1 MRALQVLDE
10 ISKKNTSLLTI
21 AQILNSY
28 EFLSK
33 KSVIVTSN
41 NIEKINK
48 IIVLENSY
56 KNLFLDSKIIKILK
70 YYKPEVVHI
79 HGMWRPIQFLFIMH
93 CAILRIPVFIQPHG
107 MLLPQ
112 ALKSRS
118 IFSYILKLISI
129 YFFYKFFPETKFI
142 AVTNEEKIN
151 IQKYFK
157 RSNVYVIKNPF
168 NIPIGEAQKIENK
181 FVYLGRYNKHKNL
194 KEFIQAFMLS
204 KKTNG
209 WIFEIYGIDDDPAY
223 KDELIKLVKEKN
235 YFSKIRFLEPEF
247 NIKKKFKIISS
258 ASCNILLSKSE
269 VLSLSVLEAFS
280 KGVPSLVNKELH
292 FPNWIKRNLYL
303 STLKSSD
310 LIKNINFI
318 INKTQER
325 KIYLKSKLKKIF
337 FEKYKFNSEKLIYK
351 KILKMAIN
359 NNNKS
364 NTLFS
369 NISILSAN
377 ILNIILIPFLIL
389 LSVFFNQIPFATEI
403 GIVPGLVL
411 LITQLF
417 SGNSRS
423 LLIYND
429 KTKILNEVVNLRA
442 NLSFIIFILSIVTLK
457 LFYNTANYTIFIFL
471 ILIVCFSW
479 INEIFITLHEKNR
492 SIIFIKFFNFFYI
505 LFYIL
510 IFFSFL
516 QKNFNLFYILLNFTI
531 FQILFFLYHFN
542 LKKQF
547 ALNFKKNFYNYSHK
561 ILPIVSNFSNII
573 SVIIWRF
580 SLLFLMGKSV
590 AGIYFAAFSIA
601 SFPGSLFNGV
611 IAQSVIMNKGFKN
624 IYEKFNKSLSLGI
637 SSLIIAVIAI
647 FNTYYN
653 QVSNL
658 NFINIVLI
666 SLFGTL
672 IMLKA
677 LYIRHQKLSLS
688 FISQKKVF
696 YADIYYSILISPLIL
711 FLYYIAG
718 REWVALSYFFSSIIA
733 YFFYKKIKI

>member
-1 MRALQVLDE
+1 MRILQVLDE
-10 ISKKNTSLLTI
+10 ISKKNTSLFTV
-21 AQILNSY
+21 ARILNSY
-28 EFLSK
+28 EFLSRE
-33 KSVIVTSN
+33 SAIITSS

-48 IIVLENSY
+48 IIVLKNSY
-56 KNLFLDSKIIKILK
+56 KNLFLDSKIRKILK
-70 YYKPEVVHI
+70 YHKPEIVHI
-79 HGMWRPIQFLFIMH
+79 HGMWRPIQFLFILH
-93 CAILRIPVFIQPHG
+93 CAILRIPVIIQPHG

-118 IFSYILKLISI
+118 IFSYILKLISLH
-129 YFFYKFFPETKFI
+129 FFYKFFQKTTFV
-142 AVTNEEKIN
+142 AVTDEEKIN
-151 IQKYFK
+151 IKKYFK
-157 RSNVYVIKNPF
+157 RSEIFIIKNPF
-168 NIPIGEAQKIENK
+168 NIPVGESKKIENK
-181 FVYLGRYNKHKNL
+181 FIYLGRYNKHKNL

-209 WIFEIYGIDDDPAY
+209 WVLEIYGIDDDPAY
-223 KDELIKLVKEKN
+223 KDELMKLVKEKN
-235 YFSKIRFLEPEF
+235 YFSKIKFLEPEF

-258 ASCNILLSKSE
+258 ASCNILLSRSE
-269 VLSLSVLEAFS
+269 VLSLSVLEAFT

-303 STLKSSD
+303 STLESSD

-318 INKTQER
+318 INQKKKR
-325 KIYLKSKLKKIF
+325 KIYLKNKLKKLF
-337 FEKYKFNSEKLIYK
+337 YENYNFNSEKFIYK
-351 KILKMAIN
+351 KILKKIIN

-364 NTLFS
+364 KTLFS
-369 NISILSAN
+369 TISILFAGIFSG
-377 ILNIILIPFLIL
+377 ILVPFLIL
-389 LSVFFNQIPFATEI
+389 LSVLFNQIPFATEI
-403 GIVPGLVL
+403 GIIPGLVL

-429 KTKILNEVVNLRA
+429 KKNFLNEVINLRI
-442 NLSFIIFILSIVTLK
+442 NVSFIILILSIVTLK
-457 LFYNTANYTIFIFL
+457 LLYNTANFKIFFL
-471 ILIVCFSW
+471 LNLIVCLAW
-479 INEIFITLHEKNR
+479 INEIFISSHEKNQ

-510 IFFSFL
+510 IIFSFL
-516 QKNFNLFYILLNFTI
+516 SKNFNLFYILFSFGI

-547 ALNFKKNFYNYSHK
+547 VLNFKKNLHNYSNK
-561 ILPIVSNFSNII
+561 ILPMVSNFSNILSI
-573 SVIIWRF
+573 IIWRF

-601 SFPGSLFNGV
+601 SFPGTLFNSV
-611 IAQSVIMNKGFKN
+611 IAQTVITNKSLKN
-624 IYEKFNKSLSLGI
+624 IYEKFNTPL
-637 SSLIIAVIAI
+637 SLIILFLIIATIAI
-647 FNTYYN
+647 VNQYFNQFT
-653 QVSNL
+653 NL

-666 SLFGTL
+666 SLVGTL

-688 FISQKKVF
+688 FILQKKVF
-696 YADIYYSILISPLIL
+696 YADIYYSITISPVIL
-711 FLYYIAG
+711 FLYYMAG
-718 REWVALSYFFSSIIA
+718 TEWISLSYFISSIIA

>member
-33 KSVIVTSN
+33 ESAIVTSN

-56 KNLFLDSKIIKILK
+56 KNLFLDSKITKILK

-129 YFFYKFFPETKFI
+129 YFFYKFFQGTTFI
-142 AVTNEEKIN
+142 AVTHEEKKN

-157 RSNVYVIKNPF
+157 RSKIYIIKNPF
-168 NIPIGEAQKIENK
+168 NIPIGETRKIEDK

-204 KKTNG
+204 KKNG
-209 WIFEIYGIDDDPAY
+209 WIFEIYGIDDDPEY

-258 ASCNILLSKSE
+258 AACNILLSRSE
-269 VLSLSVLEAFS
+269 VLSLSVLEAFA

-303 STLKSSD
+303 SSLKSSD

-325 KIYLKSKLKKIF
+325 KIYLKRKLKKIF

-359 NNNKS
+359 NKNKS
-364 NTLFS
+364 DTLFS
-369 NISILSAN
+369 NMSILSAN

-389 LSVFFNQIPFATEI
+389 LSVLFNQIPFATEV
-403 GIVPGLVL
+403 GIIPGLVL

-429 KTKILNEVVNLRA
+429 KTKFLNEVINFRA
-442 NLSFIIFILSIVTLK
+442 NLGFIIFILSIVTLK

-471 ILIVCFSW
+471 IFSVCLSW

-510 IFFSFL
+510 IIFSFL
-516 QKNFNLFYILLNFTI
+516 QKNFNLFYILVNLTI

-542 LKKQF
+542 LNKQF
-547 ALNFKKNFYNYSHK
+547 ALNFKKNLYSYSQK
-561 ILPIVSNFSNII
+561 ILPIVSNFSSIL

-601 SFPGSLFNGV
+601 SFPGTLFNSV
-611 IAQSVIMNKGFKN
+611 IAQSVIINKGFKN
-624 IYEKFNKSLSLGI
+624 IYEKFNKLLTLAI
-637 SSLIIAVIAI
+637 LSLIITVFAI

-653 QVSNL
+653 QVSDL

-688 FISQKKVF
+688 FILQKKVF
-696 YADIYYSILISPLIL
+696 YADIYYSMIISPLII

-733 YFFYKKIKI
+733 YFLYEKIKI